1 VFAVESHIP
10 ILCDKRKTWVSN
22 NSTVALF
29 RYNLSHVMRGF
40 SLWLFSV
47 EPGFIKKAVHS
58 GVTGVVVD
66 WECSGKACR
75 QAGADTEI
83 NHHTP
88 DDLRRVRAATDGP
101 VMCRINGLHAES
113 AAEIDRAI
121 SLGADELL
129 LPMVRAIDDVERA
142 LDLVGGRRPLGI
154 LIETRAAVGLAP
166 ELCALPISRAYV
178 GLNDLAIDRGAPNI
192 FEAAADGTVD
202 EVRRACTVE
211 FGFGG
216 LTLPEAGHPVPCRL
230 LIAEMARLG
239 AGFSF
244 LRRSFHRD
252 MRDRSLD
259 EEVPRL
265 LAALAAAQTRTPQ
278 QVEQDRQE
286 FVAAVRAA
294 EPPGGLIDTRGAA

>member
-1 VFAVESHIP
+1 
-10 ILCDKRKTWVSN
+10 
-22 NSTVALF
+22 
-29 RYNLSHVMRGF
+29 MRGF

-47 EPGFIKKAVHS
+47 DPGFIKNAVRA

-75 QAGADTEI
+75 QSGADTEI

-101 VMCRINGLHAES
+101 VMCRLNGLHGETG
-113 AAEIDRAI
+113 AEIDRAI

-129 LPMVRAIDDVERA
+129 LPMVRAPRDVERA
-142 LDLVGGRRPLGI
+142 LDLVRGRRPLGI
-154 LIETRAAVGLAP
+154 LIETRAAVSMAP

-178 GLNDLAIDRGAPNI
+178 GLNDLAIDRGASNI
-192 FEAAADGTVD
+192 FDAVADGTVD
-202 EVRRACTVE
+202 TVRSACGVP

-216 LTLPEAGHPVPCRL
+216 LTLPEAGHPIPCRL
-230 LIAEMARLG
+230 LIAEMTRLD

-252 MRDRSLD
+252 MRDRSL
-259 EEVPRL
+259 EIEVPRL
-265 LAALAAAQTRTPQ
+265 IAAIAASRARAPLA
-278 QVEQDRQE
+278 VGQDHQE
-286 FVAAVRAA
+286 FIAAVRAA
-294 EPPGGLIDTRGAA
+294 GAEPPGDMIDTRGAA